1 MPKKRRQAHIP
12 QQVRKRKPARRLAA
26 SAAPEQRAGLDGS
39 PTFAND
45 VRAPAV
51 SAHASIDGPVE
62 ERGDWPGQ
70 AIATETPRR
79 RRLEELRQRQQSA
92 PARAAATGQ
101 LPTFERAYLMS
112 ELRRISITAGTLLAL
127 IVVLAIVLR

>member
-12 QQVRKRKPARRLAA
+12 QQVRKRKPARRLAVPPV
-26 SAAPEQRAGLDGS
+26 PEERAGLDGS
-39 PTFAND
+39 PAFAGD

-51 SAHASIDGPVE
+51 SAHAGIDGPAE
-62 ERGDWPGQ
+62 TRSNWPGQ
-70 AIATETPRR
+70 AIATETPRH

-92 PARAAATGQ
+92 PIRAAASGQ